1 MMIISN
7 KSHLSPTIYCRLLS
21 KFMKQIHPAS
31 SLCWLVHLVGL
42 SSSWPQIHHSL
53 FGHPANVTSSCLS
66 GKKIWKKKKENAN
79 EILSINKFSP
89 QNVID
94 ENALKIIMKLFKF
107 FFSIEHN
114 ENLPSVK
121 ILFFLF
127 S

>member
-1 MMIISN
+1 MTGVQTCALPIS
-7 KSHLSPTIYCRLLS
+7 
-21 KFMKQIHPAS
+21 
-31 SLCWLVHLVGL
+31 
-42 SSSWPQIHHSL
+42 QIHHSL